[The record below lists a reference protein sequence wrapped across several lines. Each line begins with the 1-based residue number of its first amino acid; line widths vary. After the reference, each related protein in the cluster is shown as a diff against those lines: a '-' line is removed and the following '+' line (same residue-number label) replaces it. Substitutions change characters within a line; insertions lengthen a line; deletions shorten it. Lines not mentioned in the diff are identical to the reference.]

1 MMNNIIIFFLSIIGI
16 SMYIIIKNV
25 NPIYSVLNLIIIFWC
40 YACILIILDM
50 EFLACIFILVNV
62 GAVAVLFL
70 FIIMMININ
79 IVEIKDNL
87 KKYYPFL
94 IFLTLNVIGLI
105 SLIVFRYKMKVPL
118 NEIEFSKQ
126 IYLELLNS
134 TLMQN
139 TINTIQFREITDIN
153 NVLNNINNLQSSIF
167 EKIQSN
173 KYSLFLSL
181 SIVPF
186 INTNKTIELINV
198 IKKDAINSIEF
209 VQYENIYE
217 KFIQTTDIKHIG
229 SNLLYASNSI
239 WFILACL
246 ILLVAMVGVIY
257 ITEEL
262 LIKRKLEGNKSQDLF
277 EQISKD
283 YIGNI
288 KFYDVKSTKKRGS
301 IQ

>member
-79 IVEIKDNL
+79 VVEIKDNL

-94 IFLTLNVIGLI
+94 IFLSLNIIGLI
-105 SLIVFRYKMKVPL
+105 SLIIFRYKIKIPL
-118 NEIEFSKQ
+118 NDIEFSKQ
-126 IYLELLNS
+126 IYLELLN
-134 TLMQN
+134 TTFEKNIL
-139 TINTIQFREITDIN
+139 N
-153 NVLNNINNLQSSIF
+153 NVTYRQFGDSNILNNLLV
-167 EKIQSN
+167 IQSTIFN
-173 KYSLFLSL
+173 QINSSNLSSVIGLSL
-181 SIVPF
+181 VPL
-186 INTNKTIELINV
+186 IGNNKTLEVLHV
-198 IKKDAINSIEF
+198 IKNEALSLIKF
-209 VQYENIYE
+209 TQYENIYE
-217 KFIQTTDIKHIG
+217 RFVQTTDIKHIG

-262 LIKRKLEGNKSQDLF
+262 LIKRRLENNKSQNLF

-283 YIGNI
+283 YITNI
-288 KFYDVKSTKKRGS
+288 KFYDVKVTKK
-301 IQ
+301 IKE